1 MDTLLKTY
9 SKVFAE
15 LTALNDKLISLQ
27 HKLDTNKSEYLQNVS
42 NAKNKLNDDLAE
54 NNNRITKV
62 NAFIGIAKTHS
73 IRHNDALSAKPFD
86 SGVLS
91 RLSVQ
96 INSGLSDDPFAVQ
109 LYTEATAQL
118 IYLKSEVATLT
129 QKTESY
135 IDTLTQK
142 HTQVL
147 KSIEN
152 EIAIVRTEIV
162 SYLHADSFVEFIS
175 LLLRDKST
183 FGGSADASTLSPE
196 MIGTVSLG
204 TIEFPFPIPKGLE
217 QEMVEKSKGLCNTF
231 NSTICVPANVDI
243 TGGKV
248 VVAEYENETEALILK
263 GIQNLVL
270 NIARHYGQ
278 DFAQV
283 VFVDPIRFNSS
294 SLGCLARI
302 SGSTNSFIDAVP
314 TSMEEVRKK
323 LKNIISEINIREVR
337 SEHLSVQ
344 SKKKALYV
352 FHDFPQAYDAN
363 LVSQIQQLCVNAE
376 HYGIVVAI
384 THNNSSKN
392 YTSSDAYKFIQTLA
406 DNILNTNGVF
416 KFENFQ
422 NQSAKYTWY
431 VAPEQL
437 PRDIERVYIDEKPV
451 VDLSNDYAKRIGLAS
466 ESNNRKGYR
475 KIENIPY
482 GINAQG
488 ELQYLDFENSNFATF
503 ICGAARSGKSTLL
516 HTLITG
522 MIKNNHPDDIE
533 IWLIDFKMT
542 EFSRYINHTPPHI
555 RYIILDES
563 PELVYDIIDRLTE
576 ILIKRQNMFKGKW
589 LKLGEVPTEKYMPAI
604 MVIIDEF
611 SVMSQI
617 IADSIASSNE
627 NYSVKLQM
635 LLAKGAALGLHFI
648 FASQG
653 FTSGTRGLNDFSK
666 KQIQQRVS
674 MKTEYNEIKETLDL
688 KSATDEDKA
697 MMEQLT
703 VHHTLTRIP
712 ADERGNHL
720 KLSQVLYISDYTEQE
735 KMIDSI
741 SESMYTVPRYDP
753 VNTEVYISKKPMI
766 IDGNLYLAFNSK
778 KDEMLAYYDSHRD
791 LIELDG
797 ERVLFVGEPR
807 RMLPLFPINVANE
820 FCENILMVAPAS
832 EKMAAS
838 SVVLSVARSLE
849 MQNST
854 ISLWSTKKNPVFRQI
869 KFECNEDFTSQ
880 SELDSICAE
889 IKNLKGR
896 IQSNV
901 EVNEFYVL
909 LGFETIFT
917 DMSFQV
923 QNELSAMSSTS
934 QVAYEK
940 REAGEP
946 DLLTQLAASLSGG
959 KPSNAPSTTVVQ
971 KASTVARAESTK
983 YDARED
989 LKYILTNG
997 PRLGYHFMLV
1007 FSTVGDLRQTK
1018 IDTSLFKH
1026 KIMFRTAKP
1035 DAMTVVGTSNA
1046 GVISELED
1054 HSFRYTNG
1062 LDSLS
1067 FRPYLHPGLSWD
1079 GWQLSA
1085 NGVINAVDD
1094 EEEYLL

>member
-1 MDTLLKTY
+1 MDTLLKKY
-9 SKVFAE
+9 NKIYAE
-15 LTALNDKLISLQ
+15 LTALNQKLLLLYQ
-27 HKLDTNKSEYLQNVS
+27 QVEVNKANFSNNID
-42 NAKNKLNDDLAE
+42 NAKQKLADDLEE
-54 NNNRITKV
+54 NKRRIAKV
-62 NAFIGIAKTHS
+62 NAFIEIARTHS
-73 IRHNDALSAKPFD
+73 STHTNASSAKPFD
-86 SGVLS
+86 SGILS

-96 INSGLSDDPFAVQ
+96 INSGLSNDPFAIQ

-118 IYLKSEVATLT
+118 MYLRSAVDLLT
-129 QKTESY
+129 KKTEE
-135 IDTLTQK
+135 
-142 HTQVL
+142 H
-147 KSIEN
+147 IEN
-152 EIAIVRTEIV
+152 LSNENKKLNFDFENKIFNLKAEIEKYLSSESFSSFLELIQKDKNAFGGRTE
-162 SYLHADSFVEFIS
+162 
-175 LLLRDKST
+175 RT
-183 FGGSADASTLSPE
+183 NLSPE
-196 MIGTVSLG
+196 QIGTISIG
-204 TIEFPFPIPKGLE
+204 TAELPFPIPKGMNRE
-217 QEMVEKSKGLCNTF
+217 FAENTKGFCNAANSSIMVPLSLTL
-231 NSTICVPANVDI
+231 NSGNVI
-243 TGGKV
+243 L
-248 VVAEYENETEALILK
+248 AEYDNSSEAIVLQ
-263 GIQNLVL
+263 GIQNIIL
-270 NIARHYGQ
+270 NIARYYGQ

-283 VFVDPIRFNSS
+283 VFIDPIRFNAS
-294 SLGCLARI
+294 SLGCLSKI
-302 SGSTNSFIDAVP
+302 SGNDNSFIDAVP
-314 TSMEEVRKK
+314 VSMEDVRKK
-323 LKNIISEINIREVR
+323 LKSIISEINVREVR
-337 SEHLSVQ
+337 SEHLAMQ
-344 SKKKALYV
+344 SRKKALYV

-363 LVSQIQQLCVNAE
+363 LVGQIQQLCVNAE
-376 HYGIVVAI
+376 HYGILVVLS
-384 THNNSSKN
+384 HNNSSKN
-392 YTSSDAYKFIQTLA
+392 YTSSDAYNFIQNLA
-406 DNILNTNGVF
+406 VNI
-416 KFENFQ
+416 K
-422 NQSAKYTWY
+422 NQSGNFVIGDESVETLFTWY
-431 VAPEQL
+431 KAPSQL
-437 PRDIERVYIDEKPV
+437 PSDIERVYIEEKPII
-451 VDLSNDYAKRIGLAS
+451 DLSNDYKKRVGLPHTATY
-466 ESNNRKGYR
+466 EKGYR
-475 KIENIPY
+475 KIEKIPY
-482 GINAQG
+482 GINSQG
-488 ELQYLDFENSNFATF
+488 ELQYMDFENSNFATF
-503 ICGAARSGKSTLL
+503 ISGASRSGKSTLL

-542 EFSRYINHTPPHI
+542 EFSRYIEHTPPHV
-555 RYIILDES
+555 RYIMLDES

-604 MVIIDEF
+604 MIIIDEF

-712 ADERGNHL
+712 ADDRGNHL
-720 KLSQVLYISDYTEQE
+720 KLSQVLYISDYSEQE
-735 KMIDSI
+735 QMIDSI

-797 ERVLFVGEPR
+797 ERVLFIGEPR

-820 FCENILMVAPAS
+820 FCENILMVAPAG

-838 SVVLSVARSLE
+838 SVVLSLARSLE

-880 SELDSICAE
+880 SELDGICSE
-889 IKNLKGR
+889 IKNLKDR

-901 EVNEFYVL
+901 EANEFYVL

-917 DMSFQV
+917 DMSYQV
-923 QNELSAMSSTS
+923 QTEPSAMLSTS

-946 DLLTQLAASLSGG
+946 DLLTQLAANLSGG
-959 KPSNAPSTTVVQ
+959 KNSNVSPTTVAQ
-971 KASTVARAESTK
+971 KASTVARTESTK

-1007 FSTVGDLRQTK
+1007 FGTVGDLRQTK

-1046 GVISELED
+1046 GVVSELED